1 MQYAFKEKIMASKSI
16 EERVYDLEM
25 MFKNFSTAFLQSQ
38 KNIVPV
44 TNKADVASNKIPQV
58 NSNTEGII
66 TNSED
71 ILVTQ
76 EGLAETYEEMNTSI
90 IEVEEALAEVYEMII
105 GG

>member
-1 MQYAFKEKIMASKSI
+1 MASKSI
-16 EERVYDLEM
+16 EERVYDLEC
-25 MFKNFSTAFLQSQ
+25 MFKIFSTAFLQSQ
-38 KNIVPV
+38 TNLVPV
-44 TNKADVASNKIPQV
+44 TAKADASSLKIPQV
-58 NSNTEGII
+58 DSNTQGVQ

-105 GG
+105 G